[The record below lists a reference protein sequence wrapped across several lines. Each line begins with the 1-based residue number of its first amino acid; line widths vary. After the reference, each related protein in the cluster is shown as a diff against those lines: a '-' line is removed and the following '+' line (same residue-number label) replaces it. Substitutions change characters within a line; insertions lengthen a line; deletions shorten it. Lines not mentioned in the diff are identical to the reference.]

1 MKFPPHHVRH
11 RLWHAIFL
19 VLLAGPLRA
28 GDYSVTTWG
37 VDEGL
42 AQSSVTS
49 IAQTPDGFLWIGTR
63 LSGVSRFDGV
73 KFVNYDSANTPSLTS
88 PGVRRL
94 LVDSTGSLWL
104 NDTANDLLLRK
115 GNAFVKVGEDLRLH
129 SLVSGKPGHVAFAT
143 EAGELIIG
151 QCDAGGQWTWQR
163 HKPPGIINYV
173 ISYYEDRE
181 GVFWFQLEGKIGR
194 FANGRF
200 EILDSLPGLASGK
213 IRTVTCDTTGQVW
226 AGTATEL
233 ARWQHGV
240 FTNLNPGGPASSFLT
255 QNPVP
260 TPDGGMWVEA
270 DGKLLLYEHEH
281 WSEPVPDWNREME
294 PWSRARSF
302 RSDNVGGLWISL
314 DEAGLVHASPD
325 GRLVRV
331 TSADGLPGQLVQ
343 VFFTDSEGN
352 FWAGYHRGGL
362 VLLRKET
369 FHTIKPSEG
378 LQDRIVTSVTEDQ
391 ANAIWL
397 GMSSG
402 SVSRWADGVL
412 TNFSLPLRGGNCQD
426 VVAAAGPAGRV
437 WLGTSGNGLVVWEQN
452 EFRHAL
458 LPAQMPQGPQGVV
471 QLLVAMNG
479 EVWFANP
486 FGLYRFDGQKN
497 IRMLATK
504 TSEQVAS
511 LTQAADGTIWFGTF
525 SGVLRS
531 WQDGK
536 LTSYRPLDDLPSTRF
551 WALYPEA
558 DGTLWIGTMGR
569 GLLRFKSGVFQ
580 RFTTADGLAD
590 DYISHILMD
599 DDGHLWLGSHAGV
612 MCISKKAVASAVQ
625 RKLSIPCRL
634 FGRSD
639 GLPTV
644 AMTWEFQPSCVK
656 AHDGA
661 LWFASPKGATWVNP
675 DDVRSTAPAPPV
687 LLEAVL
693 VDNSVREFSAA
704 AASSKWPEII
714 LEPGAKN
721 LEVRFTSPT
730 FTAPE
735 LTRFK
740 YRLNQR
746 DADWINLGGQRNVT
760 FNNLAVGEYVFQV
773 MAENSDG
780 LWSLNPAEFR
790 ILVQPHF
797 WQRTSF
803 QAATLLGLLGC
814 AAFTAR
820 RITQIRFRR
829 KLEALRQQQQIE
841 QERARI
847 AQDLHDELGAGLT
860 EISMASDLAEKPDI
874 SEHETRQYTHE
885 IGTRARELVQRMD
898 EIVWAVNPRND
909 SVASLSS
916 YACEYAQLFLHP
928 LNIECVLEVQSGLP
942 EISLNAEQR
951 YNFFLAFKEAI
962 NNIARHSGA
971 TKLRLAIHAENG
983 RLVFLIDDN
992 GRGFVPDAGRTGA
1005 DGLRNI
1011 RERITRLKGECEI
1024 SSQPGQGTRVMLR
1037 VPLTV
1042 NAAKS

>member
-1 MKFPPHHVRH
+1 MKFPPRRIRH

-73 KFVNYDSANTPSLTS
+73 KFVNYDSANTPSLSS
-88 PGVRRL
+88 PGIRRL
-94 LVDSTGSLWL
+94 LVDSAGNLWL

-115 GNAFVKVGEDLRLH
+115 GNAFVKVGEDMRLH
-129 SLVSGKPGHVAFAT
+129 SLVSGRPGHVAFAT

-151 QCDAGGQWTWQR
+151 QCGAGGQWTWLR
-163 HKPPGIINYV
+163 HKPPGSINYV

-194 FANGRF
+194 FANGQC
-200 EILDSLPGLASGK
+200 EILDSLPGLGGGK
-213 IRTVTCDTTGQVW
+213 IRTVTCDTTGQIW

-240 FTNLNPGGPASSFLT
+240 FTNLNPGGQAVDFFA
-255 QNPVP
+255 QNAVP

-270 DGKLLLYEHEH
+270 NGKLLLYKHEH
-281 WSEPVPDWNREME
+281 WAEPVPDWDGKVE
-294 PWSRARSF
+294 PWLRARSF

-331 TSADGLPGQLVQ
+331 TSVDGLPGQLVQ

-378 LQDRIVTSVTEDQ
+378 LQDRIATSVTEDH

-402 SVSRWADGVL
+402 SVSRWANGVL
-412 TNFSLPLRGGNCQD
+412 TNFSLPARGASCQD
-426 VVAAAGPAGRV
+426 VVAAAEPTGRV
-437 WLGTSGNGLVVWEQN
+437 WLGTSGNGLLVWDQH

-458 LPAQMPQGPQGVV
+458 LPAQIPQGVV
-471 QLLVAMNG
+471 QLLVAKNG
-479 EVWFANP
+479 EVWFTNP
-486 FGLYRFDGQKN
+486 GGLYRFDGTNQV
-497 IRMLATK
+497 RV
-504 TSEQVAS
+504 SGQVAS
-511 LTQAADGTIWFGTF
+511 LMQEADGTIWSGTF
-525 SGVLRS
+525 GGVLRS
-531 WQDGK
+531 WQAGK
-536 LTSYRPLDDLPSTRF
+536 VTSYQPVDDLSSTRF
-551 WALYPEA
+551 WALHPEA

-569 GLLRFKSGVFQ
+569 GLLRFKAGVFQ
-580 RFTTADGLAD
+580 RFTAADGLAD
-590 DYISHILMD
+590 DYITHILAD
-599 DDGHLWLGSHAGV
+599 DYGNLWLGSHAGV
-612 MCISKKAVASAVQ
+612 MCVSKQTLTRQFPPKA
-625 RKLSIPCRL
+625 SIPCRL

-675 DDVRSTAPAPPV
+675 DDVRPPAPAPPV

-693 VDNSVREFSAA
+693 VDNSLREFSAPA
-704 AASSKWPEII
+704 PSSQLPEVI

-740 YRLNQR
+740 YRLNHR
-746 DADWINLGGQRNVT
+746 DHDWINLGGQRNVT
-760 FNNLAVGEYVFQV
+760 FNNLAVGEYTFQV

-780 LWSLNPAEFR
+780 LWSLHPAEFR
-790 ILVQPHF
+790 IMVQPYF

-820 RITQIRFRR
+820 RITQTRFRR

-841 QERARI
+841 RERARI
-847 AQDLHDELGAGLT
+847 AQDLHDDLGAGLT
-860 EISMASDLAEKPDI
+860 EISMASDLAENPGI
-874 SEHETRQYTHE
+874 SAQETRQYTHE
-885 IGTRARELVQRMD
+885 IGSRARELVQRMD

-909 SVASLSS
+909 SLASLSS
-916 YACEYAQLFLHP
+916 YACEYAQLFLQP
-928 LNIECVLEVQSGLP
+928 LNIDCVLEVPSDLP

-971 TKLRLAIHAENG
+971 TKLRLAIHAEDG
-983 RLVFLIDDN
+983 SLVFRIEDN
-992 GRGFVPDAGRTGA
+992 GRGFVPDTRRTGA

-1011 RERITRLKGECEI
+1011 RERIARLKGECEI

-1037 VPLTV
+1037 VPLTAD
-1042 NAAKS
+1042 AAKS

>member
-1 MKFPPHHVRH
+1 M
-11 RLWHAIFL
+11 
-19 VLLAGPLRA
+19 
-28 GDYSVTTWG
+28 
-37 VDEGL
+37 
-42 AQSSVTS
+42 
-49 IAQTPDGFLWIGTR
+49 
-63 LSGVSRFDGV
+63 
-73 KFVNYDSANTPSLTS
+73 
-88 PGVRRL
+88 
-94 LVDSTGSLWL
+94 
-104 NDTANDLLLRK
+104 
-115 GNAFVKVGEDLRLH
+115 
-129 SLVSGKPGHVAFAT
+129 
-143 EAGELIIG
+143 
-151 QCDAGGQWTWQR
+151 
-163 HKPPGIINYV
+163 
-173 ISYYEDRE
+173 
-181 GVFWFQLEGKIGR
+181 FWFQLDGKIGR
-194 FANGRF
+194 FASGQF
-200 EILDSLPGLASGK
+200 EILEALPGLGGGK
-213 IRTVTCDTTGQVW
+213 IRTVTCDTSGQIW

-233 ARWQHGV
+233 ARWQQGG
-240 FTNLNPGGPASSFLT
+240 FTNLNPGGRASNFSA
-255 QNPVP
+255 QNAVP

-281 WSEPVPDWNREME
+281 WSEPMPDWDGKME

-314 DEAGLVHASPD
+314 DEAGLVHAAPD

-412 TNFSLPLRGGNCQD
+412 TNFSLPARGASCQD
-426 VVAAAGPAGRV
+426 VVTAAEPAGHV
-437 WLGTSGNGLVVWEQN
+437 WLGTSGNGLLLWDQS

-458 LPAQMPQGPQGVV
+458 LPAQIPQGVA
-471 QLLVAMNG
+471 QLLVAKDG
-479 EVWFANP
+479 AVWFANA
-486 FGLYRFDGQKN
+486 FGLYRFDGKKSA
-497 IRMLATK
+497 RMLATK
-504 TSEQVAS
+504 PSEHVAS
-511 LTQAADGTIWFGTF
+511 LTQQADGTIWFGTF
-525 SGVLRS
+525 SGMLRS
-531 WQDGK
+531 WQAGK
-536 LTSYRPLDDLPSTRF
+536 LTSYRPMDELPATCF

-558 DGTLWIGTMGR
+558 DGTLWVGTMGR
-569 GLLRFKSGVFQ
+569 GLLRFKDGFFR

-590 DYISHILMD
+590 DYISHILAD
-599 DDGHLWLGSHAGV
+599 DYGNLWLGSHAGV
-612 MCISKKAVASAVQ
+612 MCVSKPALTSQVQ
-625 RKLSIPCRL
+625 GKSPVPCRL

-644 AMTWEFQPSCVK
+644 AMTLEFQPSCVK

-675 DDVRSTAPAPPV
+675 DDVRPPAPAPPV
-687 LLEAVL
+687 MLEAVL
-693 VDNSVREFSAA
+693 VDNRLREFSAA
-704 AASSKWPEII
+704 ASSSKLPEIS

-746 DADWINLGGQRNVT
+746 KADWINLGGQRNVT
-760 FNNLAVGEYVFQV
+760 FNNLAVGEYTFQV

-780 LWSLNPAEFR
+780 LWSPNPAQFR
-790 ILVQPHF
+790 LIVQPYF

-803 QAATLLGLLGC
+803 QAATILGLLGC

-820 RITQIRFRR
+820 RITQTRFRR

-841 QERARI
+841 RERTRI
-847 AQDLHDELGAGLT
+847 AQDLHDDLGAGLT
-860 EISMASDLAEKPDI
+860 EISMASDLAENPGI
-874 SEHETRQYTHE
+874 SEQETRQYAHE
-885 IGTRARELVQRMD
+885 IGSRARELVQRMD

-916 YACEYAQLFLHP
+916 YACEYAQLFLQP
-928 LNIECVLEVQSGLP
+928 LNIECVLEVPSGLP

-971 TKLRLAIHAENG
+971 TKLHLAIHAESG
-983 RLVFLIDDN
+983 RLVFLIEDN
-992 GRGFVPDAGRTGA
+992 GRGFAPAAGRTGA

-1024 SSQPGQGTRVMLR
+1024 SSQPGQGTRVLLR
-1037 VPLTV
+1037 VPLT
-1042 NAAKS
+1042 AAAVKS